1 MGRFVVPLDD
11 PGADLAAVGGKGA
24 SLARLARAGLPVPAG
39 FHVTTDAFRLA
50 ASAGEGR
57 AGEVPPE
64 VADQIRAALPD
75 GPVAVRSSATAED
88 LPDLSFAGQ
97 HDTVLDVRGEDVLD
111 AVRRCWASLFTERAV
126 EYRRRNGITDV
137 AMAVVVQ
144 EMVPADAA
152 GVLFTANPVTGA
164 RDETVVNAA
173 PGLGEALVGGEVTP
187 DEYVVAGGVVKSSTG
202 TVLDEAQVLELA
214 ELGARIQELY
224 GVPVDVEWA
233 VHGGRIAILQ
243 ARPIT
248 ALVEVWND
256 SLTGDFLWTCANLG
270 EAVPSVMTPA
280 TWSFAQVLARP
291 AIGGVPTTGN
301 IGGRFYLNL
310 SAVFGAASALGLT
323 GLVRRLA
330 EHTLGRIPDGVRVPR
345 LPLSRWATLRGALG
359 AAVPFVRQSREY
371 RRRIGDMLPHAPARA
386 EELLGRIAR
395 TSTPA
400 ELSALWTSEVDSF
413 LHDDI
418 RIYDA
423 GAGSVFWGD
432 AKLRKQL
439 YALVGEADTTALM
452 TGAHG
457 AAGDLASLGPLLGLA
472 RLRRGEIDR
481 ETYTRLWGHRC
492 ADEYEVSVPR
502 PAEDPAWLDR
512 QLALAGPDPEELL
525 RKQATARD
533 AAWRRLGTAHP
544 RRAERLR
551 RKLDALAEATRG
563 RERARSEMV
572 RGFAVLRAFVLRAG
586 ELTGTDTVMLS
597 YREILAVLD
606 GDTRPAATIPARRAA
621 HDRYRALPPYPTLI
635 RGAFDPESWAADPD
649 RRQDLYDA
657 TNPRPTPVDAV
668 TGFPGAAGVAE
679 GVARV
684 LRSVEDGAALEPG
697 EVLVTTVTNI
707 GWTPLFPRAAAVV
720 TDVGAPLSHAAI
732 VARELGIPA
741 VVGCGNA
748 TTRIKTGD
756 RIRVDGGRGTVTP
769 L

>member
-1 MGRFVVPLDD
+1 MGRFVLPLDD
-11 PGADLAAVGGKGA
+11 PGADLATVGGKGA
-24 SLARLARAGLPVPAG
+24 SLARLVRAGLPVPPG

-50 ASAGEGR
+50 GP
-57 AGEVPPE
+57 AGEVPAE
-64 VADQIRAALPD
+64 VAEQIRAALPD

-111 AVRRCWASLFTERAV
+111 AVRRCWASLFSERAV
-126 EYRRRNGITDV
+126 EYRARNGVTDA
-137 AMAVVVQ
+137 AMGVVVQ

-164 RDETVVNAA
+164 RGETVVNAA

-187 DEYVVAGGVVKSSTG
+187 DEYVVVGGAVKSATG
-202 TVLDEAQVLELA
+202 TVLSHAQALELA
-214 ELGARIQELY
+214 ALGARIQELY

-256 SLTGDFLWTCANLG
+256 SLSGDFLWTCANLG

-323 GLVRRLA
+323 GLVRRLS
-330 EHTLGRIPDGVRVPR
+330 EHTFGRIPEHVQVPG
-345 LPLSRWATLRGALG
+345 LPLSRWATVRAALG
-359 AAVPFVRQSREY
+359 ALVPFLRQNREY
-371 RRRIGDMLPHAPARA
+371 RRRIGELLPHAPARA
-386 EELLGRIAR
+386 EELRERINR
-395 TSTPA
+395 TSSPA
-400 ELSALWTSEVDSF
+400 ELSALWTSEVDPF
-413 LHDDI
+413 LRDDI
-418 RIYDA
+418 RIFDT
-423 GAGSVFWGD
+423 GAGSVFMDD
-432 AKLRKQL
+432 AKLRRQL

-457 AAGDLASLGPLLGLA
+457 GAGDLASLGPLLGLA

-525 RKQATARD
+525 HKQAEARD
-533 AAWRRLGTAHP
+533 AAWRRLTTAHP
-544 RRAERLR
+544 RQAR
-551 RKLDALAEATRG
+551 RIRSKLDALAESTRG

-572 RGFAVLRAFVLRAG
+572 RGFTVLRAFVVRAG
-586 ELTGTDTVMLS
+586 ELTGADTFMLS
-597 YREILAVLD
+597 HQEILSVLA
-606 GDTRPAATIPARRAA
+606 GDTRPLATIPARRAA
-621 HDRYRALPPYPTLI
+621 YDRYRALPPYPTLI

-649 RRQDLYDA
+649 RRQDLHDA
-657 TNPRPTPVDAV
+657 TGGPRTAPADAV
-668 TGFPGAAGVAE
+668 TGLPGSAGVAE

-684 LRSVEDGAALEPG
+684 IGSVEEGAALEPG

-756 RIRVDGGRGTVTP
+756 RVRVDGGKGTVTP